1 MFSLCGKTSMFR
13 KVVDKKSLPSRVD
26 IAVVGSG
33 PNGLS
38 AAHRLNAAFPQL
50 SHIVLEKS
58 DTVAGNIFR
67 YPNVRWH
74 SNFSSLRLHSA
85 INKLI
90 PSSFR
95 PTSREFGR
103 YLQLFALEHQLE
115 VHTGVELHAMGH
127 TYPPETG
134 GTVLHLKT
142 SAGITTLRASI
153 VVLATGIYD
162 NPIGLPGI
170 ERNLYASRLDPRLR
184 GETCV
189 VVGSGAS
196 AVDAIIYLLPRNRV
210 YWVRR
215 TSQLP
220 SIWPELVPRFQKTV
234 TKFRHNLQTIC
245 PADVDRI
252 GSKEVVLSSGRS
264 LMDVDRV
271 IALTGYR
278 VTGPLTSAL
287 NLRSENGALVLS
299 KHLET
304 DIPGVFVFGSM
315 AARYNNASQKIEQ
328 TFAKNGNQRK
338 FDAIHARITHY
349 YSNGYLQ

>member
-1 MFSLCGKTSMFR
+1 MGKLVCLGQSLTNKP
-13 KVVDKKSLPSRVD
+13 LPSRVD

-38 AAHRLNAAFPQL
+38 AAQRLNATFPEL

-58 DTVAGNIFR
+58 DNVAGNIFR

-74 SNFSSLRLHSA
+74 SSFSSLRLHSA

-115 VHTGVELHAMGH
+115 VHTGVELQTMEH

-142 SAGITTLRASI
+142 AAGIAKLRASI

-170 ERNLYASRLDPRLR
+170 ERNLYASRLDPGLS
-184 GETCV
+184 GKTCV

-196 AVDAIIYLLPRNRV
+196 AVDAIIHLLPRNRV

-215 TSQLP
+215 SSQLP
-220 SIWPELVPRFQKTV
+220 SIWPELKPRFQRTV
-234 TKFRHNLQTIC
+234 TKFTRNLQTIC
-245 PADVDRI
+245 PAGVDRI
-252 GSKEVVLSSGRS
+252 SAKEVVLSSGRR

-287 NLRSENGALVLS
+287 NLPNENGALVLS

-304 DIPGVFVFGSM
+304 NVPGVFVFGSM
-315 AARYNNASQKIEQ
+315 AARYSNATQKIEH

-338 FDAIHARITHY
+338 FDAIHARITRY
-349 YSNGYLQ
+349 YADGYLQ